1 MVSQAEPGLDSREK
15 RIGKGKKGG
24 KIRGSFVDFGV
35 REANAH
41 LDQTRQ
47 VGRVVKLD
55 GTVCGTWE
63 DKEGR
68 SRPALTGTGTRTRTG
83 TAAGLDHGDWTGRN
97 GSRKTAR
104 QKEEE

>member
-35 REANAH
+35 REAEAH

-47 VGRVVKLD
+47 VERVVKVD
-55 GTVCGTWE
+55 GTLCGTWE
-63 DKEGR
+63 DKEGH
-68 SRPALTGTGTRTRTG
+68 SRPPPSSQSLYGRTT
-83 TAAGLDHGDWTGRN
+83 TAIDDQPGQGQN
-97 GSRKTAR
+97 
-104 QKEEE
+104 E